1 MLLIVWQR
9 PPALTL
15 TSNGASLPTV
25 TAKVNC
31 WPTLMPVPAFLQI
44 LTLPRFVSLVK
55 VTDFSTPRPT
65 VTSTLPP
72 VRSMVLQP
80 GLQAIETMRYEVE
93 GCSATWTLVPSTM
106 LSIAWQRPPALTST
120 SNGASL

>member
-1 MLLIVWQR
+1 MMLLTVVQR

-15 TSNGASLPTV
+15 RSEEHTSPLQSEHENVCRL
-25 TAKVNC
+25 
-31 WPTLMPVPAFLQI
+31 LMPVPAFLQS
-44 LTLPRFVSLVK
+44 LPLPRFASPTRRSSDL
-55 VTDFSTPRPT
+55 TPRPT
-65 VTSTLPP
+65 VMSTLPP

-106 LSIAWQRPPALTST
+106 LSIVWQRPPALT
-120 SNGASL
+120 L